1 MNYKLLT
8 VICTSLVCIAYVMR
22 WNHQLTSACQPTQ
35 CPFTFWVNSSSS
47 EGPTLKLSSDVR
59 TVNFEQAVNSNFTC
73 LRTKTLL
80 HLISTTICI
89 HDRSK
94 DQAVSN
100 AFQVNTSIWDEEGV
114 VRILTLLIRHPHL
127 DLIDIGAN
135 IGTYTMYAAAL
146 GRFVLSIECFAP
158 NIARVHR
165 AVQLA
170 NVANRVVLVQNALFT
185 QTGQYLRLSHDAS
198 NIGGQEIDASR
209 KYNATEDPYI
219 VKTIQFNDVLPIL
232 IARGIRGAILKVDI
246 EGSES
251 FVVESGEK
259 IFDRLE
265 IPFVQMEWPKLRYH
279 PERVKVV
286 LEFFARRQYN
296 PTDHACKLLNVTQQ
310 ATWPTEVY
318 WIKSNASNF
327 C

>member
-1 MNYKLLT
+1 MNFKLISVVCVAFVCFVY
-8 VICTSLVCIAYVMR
+8 VIR
-22 WNHQLTSACQPTQ
+22 WNQQQTSACQPAQ
-35 CPFTFWVNSSSS
+35 CPFKPSVVSSSRVD
-47 EGPTLKLSSDVR
+47 PPVKLSSDVR
-59 TVNFEQAVNSNFTC
+59 MVDFQQVVDSNFTC

-80 HLISTTICI
+80 QLVSTTICI

-100 AFQVNTSIWDEEGV
+100 AFQANTSIWDEAGV
-114 VRILTLLIRHPHL
+114 IHILTLLIRHPHL
-127 DLIDIGAN
+127 DLIDIGTN

-158 NIARVHR
+158 NIVRVHR

-170 NVANRVVLVQNALFT
+170 NVANRVVLIQNALFT

-198 NIGGQEIDASR
+198 NIGGQEIDASK
-209 KYNATEDPYI
+209 KYNATDDPYI
-219 VKTIQFNDVLPIL
+219 VKTIQFNDLLPIL
-232 IARGIRGAILKVDI
+232 VARGIRGAILKVDI

-265 IPFVQMEWPKLRYH
+265 IPFVQMEWPKLRYY

-286 LEFFARRQYN
+286 LEFFARRQYD
-296 PTDHACKLLNVTQQ
+296 PTDHACKPLNVTQQ
-310 ATWPTEVY
+310 LTWPTEVY
-318 WIKSNASNF
+318 WIKRNASNF